1 MENVYLKKQK
11 SKEFGTI
18 SFLQLVLWILN
29 CSKVLKDF

>member
-18 SFLQLVLWILN
+18 SFLQLVLWIFKLLE
-29 CSKVLKDF
+29 SP